1 MRATRIRFA
10 LLAAVG
16 AMALSLAPFAVADD
30 DDGDDDGG
38 GGTRTYEVTITNLT
52 SGQPL
57 TPPVVATHRKKDQLF
72 EVGQPASVG
81 VREIAENGNLAPL
94 SAFLDADPF
103 NRISDFELGTFPLVP
118 DDKPGA
124 PGIPPDPPAFPDSV
138 RLEITAASG
147 ARFLSFVSMLVCTND
162 GFTGVNSLR
171 LPERVGRT
179 ETADTQAYDSF
190 TERNTEDFA
199 HIVPPCQGLI
209 GVSSGE
215 AGMEVSNPA
224 LAEGGVIAHH
234 AGIQGGSDLVPSVHG
249 WDNPVARIA
258 VERTG

>member
-1 MRATRIRFA
+1 MRTTRIRLA
-10 LLAAVG
+10 LLASVG
-16 AMALSLAPFAVADD
+16 AVALSLAPFAVADD
-30 DDGDDDGG
+30 DDGDDGA

-57 TPPVVATHRKKDQLF
+57 TPPVVATHRKRDQLF
-72 EVGQPASVG
+72 AVGQPASVG

-94 SAFLDADPF
+94 LAFLDADPF
-103 NRISDFELGTFPLVP
+103 DRISDVEAGSFPLVP

-138 RLEITAASG
+138 TLELTAAG
-147 ARFLSFVSMLVCTND
+147 NARFLSFVSMLVCTND

-179 ETADTQAYDSF
+179 ESADTQAYDSF
-190 TERNTEDFA
+190 TEQNTEDFA
-199 HIVPPCQGLI
+199 HIVPPCQGLV

-215 AGMEVSNPA
+215 AGMDVSNPA
-224 LAEGGVIAHH
+224 IAEGGVIAHH
-234 AGIQGGSDLVPSVHG
+234 AGIKGGSDLVPSVHG
-249 WDNPVARIA
+249 WENPVARIT

>member
-1 MRATRIRFA
+1 MRPTRRRFA
-10 LLAAVG
+10 LLAATG
-16 AMALSLAPFAVADD
+16 AMALSLTPLAVAD
-30 DDGDDDGG
+30 GDG

-57 TPPVVATHRKKDQLF
+57 TPPVVATHHKQGQLF

-94 SAFLDADPF
+94 LAFLDADPF
-103 NRISDFELGTFPLVP
+103 DRISDVEAGTFPLVP

-124 PGIPPDPPAFPDSV
+124 PGVPPDPPAFPDSV
-138 RLEITAASG
+138 TFEITASG
-147 ARFLSFVSMLVCTND
+147 NAHFLSFVSMLVCTND
-162 GFTGVNSLR
+162 GFTGVDSLR
-171 LPERVGRT
+171 LPEGKGKT

-190 TERNTEDFA
+190 TEQNTEDFA

-224 LAEGGVIAHH
+224 IAEGGVIAHH
-234 AGIQGGSDLVPSVHG
+234 EGIKDVADLDSSVHG
-249 WDNPVARIA
+249 WEDPVARIE
-258 VERTG
+258 VERID